1 MVETATTTTIT
12 HVTSTTPV
20 PPTPTTPTAHNIS
33 VATSSTATL
42 ASSSRQNDE
51 VTRGIFNFKIFIFLL
66 LLPLILFGIF
76 LKHLLDY
83 LFALNLKEKDVT
95 GKVALVR
102 SIIRVTRY

>member
-20 PPTPTTPTAHNIS
+20 PPPPTTTPTAHNIS
-33 VATSSTATL
+33 IATSSTATL
-42 ASSSRQNDE
+42 ASSRQNDE
-51 VTRGIFNFKIFIFLL
+51 VTRGIFNLKIIVFLL
-66 LLPLILFGIF
+66 LLPLILFAVF

-102 SIIRVTRY
+102 SISR

>member
-20 PPTPTTPTAHNIS
+20 PPPPITTPTAHNIS

-42 ASSSRQNDE
+42 ASSRQNDE
-51 VTRGIFNFKIFIFLL
+51 VTRGIFNLKIIVFLL
-66 LLPLILFGIF
+66 LLPLILFAVF

-102 SIIRVTRY
+102 SISR